1 MAEKN
6 QLDQGAVKGGGVVA
20 VARAIAI
27 LDAFHTSEAA
37 LTLGE
42 LARRT
47 GLHKTTVLRIART
60 MAAARYLV
68 QLDNGSWR
76 LGPGAG
82 WLGARYQTVFGQT
95 ASIEPVLRELS
106 KKSGESAAFYVREG
120 NSRICV
126 VRVDGPQTIRHHVR
140 MGESLP
146 VNRGAIG
153 RVLLAFSGEEGALYD
168 RIRRIGYHST
178 RGERDP
184 QVASVAFPI
193 FGINHR
199 LIGCVAVSGPID
211 RFRRESCARHVPLLR
226 KAAARLSYEIGG
238 AGVISSNALGPV
250 NNYFMSATATI
261 WPQC

>member
-1 MAEKN
+1 MEKAAKTRG
-6 QLDQGAVKGGGVVA
+6 DGKAGKSAAGGDSTGGVIA
-20 VARAIAI
+20 VGRALSI
-27 LDAFHTSEAA
+27 LDAFGAGESS

-42 LARRT
+42 LSRRT
-47 GLHKTTVLRIART
+47 ALHKTTVLRIART
-60 MAAARYLV
+60 MAGARYLV

-95 ASIEPVLRELS
+95 ASIEPVLRDLS
-106 KKSGESAAFYVREG
+106 KSSGESAAFYVREG
-120 NSRICV
+120 NSRSCV

-153 RVLLAFSGEEGALYD
+153 RVLLAFSGEEGELYE
-168 RIRRIGYHST
+168 RIRRAGYHIT

-184 QVASVAFPI
+184 QVASAAFPV
-193 FGINHR
+193 FGLNHR

-211 RFRRESCARHVPLLR
+211 RFTREACVRHVSLLR

-238 AGVISSNALGPV
+238 GALMSPV
-250 NNYFMSATATI
+250 SL
-261 WPQC
+261 

>member
-1 MAEKN
+1 MASGN
-6 QLDQGAVKGGGVVA
+6 QLKYVAQGPSKDGVIA
-20 VARAIAI
+20 VARAFAI
-27 LDAFHTSEAA
+27 LDAFHAGESA
-37 LTLGE
+37 LPLGE

-60 MAAARYLV
+60 MAATRYLV

-95 ASIEPVLRELS
+95 ASIEPVLRDLS
-106 KKSGESAAFYVREG
+106 RVTGESAAFYVREG

-140 MGESLP
+140 VGEILP

-153 RVLLAFSGEEGALYD
+153 RVLLAFSGESGELYD
-168 RIRRIGYHST
+168 RIRRSGYHET

-184 QVASVAFPI
+184 QVASVAFPV
-193 FGINHR
+193 FGLNHR
-199 LIGCVAVSGPID
+199 LTGCIAVSGPID
-211 RFRRESCARHVPLLR
+211 RFTRKACVKHVLALR
-226 KAAARLSYEIGG
+226 KAASKLSYEIG
-238 AGVISSNALGPV
+238 VEALVPFMPV
-250 NNYFMSATATI
+250 TA
-261 WPQC
+261 

>member
-1 MAEKN
+1 MTDERNRNNGHSNPAGKN
-6 QLDQGAVKGGGVVA
+6 PAAQEGVIAVT
-20 VARAIAI
+20 RAIAI
-27 LDAFHTSEAA
+27 LDAFQTSEAA

-82 WLGARYQTVFGQT
+82 WLGARYQTVFGHT

-106 KKSGESAAFYVREG
+106 QATGESAAFYVREG
-120 NSRICV
+120 NFRSCV

-140 MGESLP
+140 MGEILP
-146 VNRGAIG
+146 VNRGASG
-153 RVLLAFSGEEGALYD
+153 RVLLAFSGETGQLYD
-168 RIRRIGYHST
+168 RIRRIGHHVT

-184 QVASVAFPI
+184 QVASVAFPV
-193 FGINHR
+193 FGMNHR
-199 LIGCVAVSGPID
+199 LIGCVAVSGPVD
-211 RFRRESCARHVPLLR
+211 RFTRQACAKHVSALR
-226 KAAARLSYEIGG
+226 KAASRLSYEIGG
-238 AGVISSNALGPV
+238 GTLA
-250 NNYFMSATATI
+250 SARA
-261 WPQC
+261 

>member
-1 MAEKN
+1 MGKTSRPPVASSRSQAPREPA
-6 QLDQGAVKGGGVVA
+6 GGGGVIA
-20 VARAIAI
+20 VSRAMAI
-27 LDAFHTSEAA
+27 LDAFKSGESA

-95 ASIEPVLRELS
+95 ACIEPVLHELS
-106 KKSGESAAFYVREG
+106 RITGESAAFYVREG
-120 NSRICV
+120 DSRSCV

-140 MGESLP
+140 MGEMLP

-153 RVLLAFSGEEGALYD
+153 RVLLAFSGEPGELYEG
-168 RIRRIGYHST
+168 IRRAGHHVT

-184 QVASVAFPI
+184 QVASVALPV
-193 FGINHR
+193 FGINQR
-199 LIGCVAVSGPID
+199 LIGCVAVSGPIA
-211 RFRRESCARHVPLLR
+211 RFTPKACARHVQALR
-226 KAAARLSYEIGG
+226 KAASRLSFELGG
-238 AGVISSNALGPV
+238 GMAPAGFA
-250 NNYFMSATATI
+250 AA
-261 WPQC
+261 

>member
-1 MAEKN
+1 MNSSDAISR
-6 QLDQGAVKGGGVVA
+6 QGGVIA
-20 VARAIAI
+20 VTRALSI
-27 LDAFHTSEAA
+27 LDVFQAGESA

-76 LGPGAG
+76 LGPSAG

-95 ASIEPVLRELS
+95 ANIEPVLRDLS
-106 KKSGESAAFYVREG
+106 RVTGESAAFYVREG
-120 NSRICV
+120 NTRTCV

-153 RVLLAFSGEEGALYD
+153 RVLLAFSGAPGALYD
-168 RIRRIGYHST
+168 RIRKTGFHIT

-184 QVASVAFPI
+184 QVASVAFPVS
-193 FGINHR
+193 GMNHR
-199 LIGCVAVSGPID
+199 LIGCVAASGPID
-211 RFRRESCARHVPLLR
+211 RFTRAACARHVTALR
-226 KAAARLSYEIGG
+226 KAASRLSYDIGG
-238 AGVISSNALGPV
+238 AMFIAPAPAPAPASG
-250 NNYFMSATATI
+250 
-261 WPQC
+261 